1 MSSVKPKPRAG
12 NWLLLAGLLLVAAVG
27 TATEIPGAEPFT
39 EARFDTLRAQGQLV
53 LVDIAADWCPTCR
66 RQREVLAA
74 FQDRH
79 ADAGL
84 HILTVDFDRQKEWV
98 RHFKAPRQST
108 FILFRGD
115 EQLWFAVAEVR
126 ETVIFDQLLRAAG
139 LAAAAP

>member
-1 MSSVKPKPRAG
+1 MRSGESKPHAG
-12 NWLLLAGLLLVAAVG
+12 NWLLLAGLLLVATVG

-39 EARFDTLRAQGQLV
+39 EARFNTLRAQGQLV
-53 LVDIAADWCPTCR
+53 LVDVAADWCPTCR
-66 RQREVLAA
+66 RQREVLAE
-74 FQDRH
+74 FQERH

-84 HILTVDFDRQKEWV
+84 RILTVDFDRQKEWV

-108 FILFRGD
+108 FILFKGD

-126 ETVIFDQLLRAAG
+126 EAVVFDRLLRAAG

>member
-1 MSSVKPKPRAG
+1 MSSKKSELRAC
-12 NWLLLAGLLLVAAVG
+12 NWLLLAGLLLVATVG
-27 TATEIPGAEPFT
+27 TATAIPGAEPFT
-39 EARFDTLRAQGQLV
+39 EARFNTLRAQGQLV
-53 LVDIAADWCPTCR
+53 LVDVAADWCPTCR
-66 RQREVLAA
+66 RQREILAE

-126 ETVIFDQLLRAAG
+126 EAVVFDRLLRAAG
-139 LAAAAP
+139 LAAAVP